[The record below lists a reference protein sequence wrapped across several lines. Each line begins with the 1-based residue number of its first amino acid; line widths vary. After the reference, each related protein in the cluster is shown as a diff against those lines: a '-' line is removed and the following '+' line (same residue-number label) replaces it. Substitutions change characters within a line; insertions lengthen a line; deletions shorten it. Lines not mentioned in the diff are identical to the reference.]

1 MLYVI
6 IILSILVLFLLV
18 RLLILKIEM
27 KRVTREMKDN
37 PENNYMNIDFIDSDL
52 QNMLVEVNSLYDQ
65 IRQIRADGKN
75 DEKKI
80 KESISMISHD
90 MRTPLTSIIGYLQVA
105 EKSKDSEEMNANID
119 IALDRAKYLNDLV
132 NDFFEI
138 SLIESGKVDIILE
151 RINLCELICEEILAE
166 SPEIDKKG
174 IEPKFDQAEDNIY
187 VNADRAKL
195 TRIIQNLISN
205 AVKYSTDRLDF
216 YISEDPKN
224 IVDVAKDDVS
234 SKVILSIKT
243 DSSEEIDTERIFE
256 RFYQKDSS
264 RTKGGAGLGLYICKE
279 FVERMGGTIS
289 ALQEDGTFEIK
300 LILEKVS

>member
-18 RLLILKIEM
+18 RLLVLKSEM
-27 KRVTREMKDN
+27 KRVIREMKDN
-37 PENNYMNIDFIDSDL
+37 PEKNQMNCDFIDADL
-52 QNMLVEVNSLYDQ
+52 QDMIVEVNDLYDH
-65 IRQIRADGKN
+65 IRQIKAEGKN

-105 EKSKDSEEMNANID
+105 EKSKANEEKEANIA
-119 IALDRAKYLNDLV
+119 IALDRAKYLNNLV

-138 SLIESGKVDIILE
+138 SLIESGQVNIVLE
-151 RINLCELICEEILAE
+151 RVNICELICEEILAE

-174 IEPKFDQAEDNIY
+174 IEPRFDQAEENIY

-195 TRIIQNLISN
+195 IRVIQNLISN
-205 AVKYSTDRLDF
+205 AVKYSIHRLDF
-216 YISEDPKN
+216 HITEDLPQ
-224 IVDVAKDDVS
+224 DDKKINASVS
-234 SKVILSIKT
+234 SKVILSIRT
-243 DSSEEIDTERIFE
+243 DSSETIDTEKIFE

-279 FVERMGGTIS
+279 FVERMGGSIS
-289 ALQEDGTFEIK
+289 ASQEEGTFEIA
-300 LILEKVS
+300 LYLEKA

>member
-18 RLLILKIEM
+18 RLLVLKSEM
-27 KRVTREMKDN
+27 KRVIREMKDN
-37 PENNYMNIDFIDSDL
+37 PEKNQMNCDFIDADL
-52 QNMLVEVNSLYDQ
+52 QDMIVEVNDLYDH
-65 IRQIRADGKN
+65 IRQIKAEGKN

-105 EKSKDSEEMNANID
+105 EKSKDNEEKEANIA
-119 IALDRAKYLNDLV
+119 IALDRAKYLNNLV

-138 SLIESGKVDIILE
+138 SLIESGQVNIVLE
-151 RINLCELICEEILAE
+151 RVNICELICEEILAE

-174 IEPKFDQAEDNIY
+174 IEPRFDQAEENIY

-195 TRIIQNLISN
+195 IRVIQNLISN
-205 AVKYSTDRLDF
+205 AVKYSIHRLDF
-216 YISEDPKN
+216 HITEDFQQNDKN
-224 IVDVAKDDVS
+224 ANASVS
-234 SKVILSIKT
+234 SKVLLSIRT
-243 DSSEEIDTERIFE
+243 DSSETIDTEKIFE

-279 FVERMGGTIS
+279 FVERMGGSIS
-289 ALQEDGTFEIK
+289 ASQEEGTVEIALYLDK
-300 LILEKVS
+300 A